1 MMKDVQQ
8 TSTEHFK
15 GLFFIVIFQSFCEKK
30 HTSAFAQ
37 DKNSSSSGLT
47 FIENHL
53 EVGQIQLLVL
63 CCAVALESWEKR
75 GKLMNHVGTFHLNDL
90 DRFCPPASA
99 VWRAAR
105 MSERHLWKFPW
116 KNPWANVMGYLGL
129 CSVHWWAK
137 FQLITASTDLWMVV
151 GNRDY
156 AYWYNDVYL
165 PTAMDLRVLV
175 KSYDWHD
182 SSYHVSMPH
191 ESFFLQFLHVFFFI
205 PLSRKVF
212 ANLRHH
218 QV

>member
-1 MMKDVQQ
+1 MIW
-8 TSTEHFK
+8 
-15 GLFFIVIFQSFCEKK
+15 IV
-30 HTSAFAQ
+30 SA
-37 DKNSSSSGLT
+37 
-47 FIENHL
+47 
-53 EVGQIQLLVL
+53 
-63 CCAVALESWEKR
+63 
-75 GKLMNHVGTFHLNDL
+75 
-90 DRFCPPASA
+90 PPASA

-191 ESFFLQFLHVFFFI
+191 ESFFLQFLHVFF
-205 PLSRKVF
+205 LSLYPGKFLRILDIIKYKSIHYIYICINHQGDLR
-212 ANLRHH
+212 NLREGTNPISYNLLRERDSVMLLAHAELVKVLEIQH
-218 QV
+218 VISRGIAVSISGWQNLYHVDQQLHIKYLIY